1 MRKFLAICTSGLL
14 LCAMPLPELS
24 VRAEKLTGQCGDDI
38 TFTLEDGVLTLTG
51 TGETDNY
58 ITEYIPDSSY
68 DEPYYNPDYGFIY
81 DPDSYDQVEKP
92 IIPDE
97 ETPEQREE
105 RHSESQY
112 CLYST
117 APWSAEL
124 DSIHTIRIGEGITS
138 LGSALFTHCSVK
150 TVELPESLTEIGKEA
165 FECCFELEEI
175 TIPDSVTTLGPLSFM
190 CCDMLKHIQ
199 LPKSLTVIPN
209 HAFSTCL
216 SLSEIDIPDSVT
228 EIGELAFDSCHA
240 LTKIDF
246 PVSAAKIGDYA
257 FYSCLSLTE
266 IDIPDSITEIG
277 ESAFNSCQSLTK
289 LSLPQSLKKIGKE
302 AFYKC
307 RELQDFEFPDSLESI
322 GESAFCSC
330 AALTAANLPDSITEI
345 EACAFLNCKS
355 LEAFHWPAHLDTI
368 AANMFGGC
376 NISKLEIP
384 PQIREIQL
392 NAFAE
397 CPIQELT
404 IPENVEILD
413 DYCFRGTELESVDFP
428 DSIPEIGSGIF
439 SQCSNLKTVKLP
451 KDITTLSPGLF
462 CGTDF
467 TEFTV
472 PETIETIGSACFA
485 SCEKLEKV
493 VLPEG
498 LKSIESSAFSDCK
511 KLSRINFPDSL
522 ESLGD
527 FAFHESGLTT
537 LNIPPKLK
545 EIPRFAFADTNLK
558 EVTIPETVTALH
570 DNCFC
575 GNSRLTKVTLPDT
588 DIIMDPECFGRCSSL
603 RSVHLSNQCK
613 ELPLSCFRQDYSLT
627 ELEIPESCT
636 KIDKFCFQECTGL
649 RSITIPSGVR
659 EINDNAFQDCL
670 NLKQVTFSD
679 GIQTIGKNAFENV
692 PLKEIVLPDSIETLD
707 PECFLTCKT
716 DQIKLPDKRIQ
727 IASNALPEYWL
738 KKQTGFVVAG
748 KQLYRYFG
756 DETEITIPKGISVIQ
771 TKAFSEAHPVSI
783 ILSDTVEEIESR
795 AFNPELEILTV
806 PSLGTEIDLNAFGPK
821 TNLKEIRG
829 EYFTPAHILA
839 VRNQIQFTPLHTEE
853 EGFGKTAVPQYDTE
867 ILPFGNNGGVFGLA
881 MQVDSW
887 HKAVLLDASSNT
899 RNMNEQIHGAWKG
912 SCYGLSA
919 VTVLAKSGLLSPSDL
934 DPEAKTLHDVKP
946 TQQAVELI
954 NYYQL
959 LQSAK
964 SAKEGTEI
972 QTFSQTKTACEA
984 IRAARD
990 VNNGKAPFII
1000 NIKTAAG
1007 GAHAVV
1013 GYGLEIGSWNLD
1025 GIDYNRR
1032 VLLWDSNYSQPDDK
1046 VALYINRETLSMAF
1060 PAYGIAVGRDHDSP
1074 AGAITEVIT
1083 DLNVINRI
1091 PYTDKKPLPGDVDT
1105 NNAVT
1110 VSDAVLLA
1118 RYLGEDTDISYC
1130 GEYNADLAH
1139 KGFLSFADI
1148 NGIFRLV
1155 GTKN

>member
-24 VRAEKLTGQCGDDI
+24 VRAEKLTGQCGDNI
-38 TFTLEDGVLTLTG
+38 TYTLEDGVLTLTG

-58 ITEYIPDSSY
+58 LTEYIYPEDTHIFYPPNYAPKYSTDFTDDY
-68 DEPYYNPDYGFIY
+68 DLSNEYIYNDEGEQIGP
-81 DPDSYDQVEKP
+81 E
-92 IIPDE
+92 E
-97 ETPEQREE
+97 ETPEQRER
-105 RHSESQY
+105 RHSYDEYQW
-112 CLYST
+112 YST
-117 APWSAEL
+117 APWSSEL
-124 DSIHTIRIGEGITS
+124 ESIHTIRIGEGITS

-150 TVELPESLTEIGKEA
+150 TVELPESLTEIGDVV
-165 FECCFELEEI
+165 FENCFELEEI
-175 TIPDSVTTLGPLSFM
+175 TIPDSVTTIGISCFRR
-190 CCDMLKHIQ
+190 CDALKHIQ
-199 LPKSLTVIPN
+199 LPKAMTVVP
-209 HAFSTCL
+209 HDAFHTCFFL
-216 SLSEIDIPDSVT
+216 DDIDIPESVT
-228 EIGELAFDSCHA
+228 EIEPGAFM
-240 LTKIDF
+240 
-246 PVSAAKIGDYA
+246 
-257 FYSCLSLTE
+257 SCLSLK
-266 IDIPDSITEIG
+266 
-277 ESAFNSCQSLTK
+277 A
-289 LSLPQSLKKIGKE
+289 LSLPQSLKKIGDV
-302 AFYKC
+302 AFFGC
-307 RELQDFEFPDSLESI
+307 RNLQDFEFPDSLESI
-322 GESAFCSC
+322 GESAFCDC

-345 EACAFLNCKS
+345 GAGAFSDCEK
-355 LEAFHWPAHLDTI
+355 LETFHWPAHLDTI
-368 AANMFGGC
+368 GAQMFYSC

-384 PQIREIQL
+384 PQVSKIEYGAFWGCNISELEIPPQIKVIEERVFE
-392 NAFAE
+392 N
-397 CPIQELT
+397 CPIRELT
-404 IPENVEILD
+404 IPETVEKLCD
-413 DYCFRGTELESVDFP
+413 DCFSGTELESVVIP
-428 DSIPEIGSGIF
+428 DSVSEIGIGVF
-439 SQCSNLKTVKLP
+439 SACRNLKTVKFPKNITALP
-451 KDITTLSPGLF
+451 ARLFALSGI
-462 CGTDF
+462 

-472 PETIETIGSACFA
+472 PETVETIGDNCFED
-485 SCEKLEKV
+485 CYNLEKV

-498 LKSIESSAFSDCK
+498 LKSIEYSAFSNCS
-511 KLSRINFPDSL
+511 KLSRIDFPDSL

-527 FAFHESGLTT
+527 AAFAGSGLTA
-537 LNIPPKLK
+537 LNFPPKLK
-545 EIPRFAFADTNLK
+545 EIPRYAFSDTNLK

-570 DNCFC
+570 ENCFC
-575 GNSRLTKVTLPDT
+575 DNSRLTKVTLPDT
-588 DIIMDPECFGRCSSL
+588 DIIMDSECFSRCSSL

-613 ELPLSCFRQDYSLT
+613 ELPWSCFSQDYSLT
-627 ELEIPESCT
+627 EVEIPESCT

-659 EINDNAFQDCL
+659 EINDYAFQDCL

-679 GIQTIGKNAFENV
+679 GIQTIGPKAFENV

-716 DQIKLPDKRIQ
+716 DQIKLPDKRIK
-727 IASNALPEYWL
+727 IANNALPEYWL

-756 DETEITIPKGISVIQ
+756 DETEITIPKGISIIQ

-783 ILSDTVEEIESR
+783 TLSDTVEEIESR

-806 PSLGTEIDLNAFGPK
+806 PAPGTEIDLNAFGPK
-821 TNLKEIRG
+821 TNLKEIRSD
-829 EYFTPAHILA
+829 YFTPAHILA

-867 ILPFGNNGGVFGLA
+867 ILPFGNNGGVFGSA

-899 RNMNEQIHGAWKG
+899 QNMHERMQEAWKG
-912 SCYGLSA
+912 SCYGLSS

-946 TQQAVELI
+946 TQQAIELI

-959 LQSAK
+959 LQSSK
-964 SAKEGTEI
+964 SLEEGTEI

-984 IRAARD
+984 IRAARA
-990 VNNGKAPFII
+990 VNNGQQPFII
-1000 NIKTAAG
+1000 NIETAAG

-1013 GYGLEIGSWNLD
+1013 GYGLETGSWNFN
-1025 GIDYNRR
+1025 GVDYNRR
-1032 VLLWDSNYSQPDDK
+1032 VLLWDSNYSQPDDR

-1060 PAYGIAVGRDHDSP
+1060 PAYGIAVGHDHDSP

>member
-58 ITEYIPDSSY
+58 LTEYIYPEDTHIFYPPNYAPKYSTDFNDDYSISPEY
-68 DEPYYNPDYGFIY
+68 IYNDEGERIGP
-81 DPDSYDQVEKP
+81 E
-92 IIPDE
+92 E
-97 ETPEQREE
+97 ETPEQRER
-105 RHSESQY
+105 RHSDRFEYQW
-112 CLYST
+112 YST

-124 DSIHTIRIGEGITS
+124 DSIQTIRIGEGITS

-150 TVELPESLTEIGKEA
+150 TVELPESLAKIGNEV
-165 FECCFELEEI
+165 FENCFELEEI
-175 TIPDSVTTLGPLSFM
+175 TIPDSVTTIGKSCFM
-190 CCDMLKHIQ
+190 RCDALKHIH
-199 LPKSLTVIPN
+199 LPKAMTVVPYGTF
-209 HAFSTCL
+209 HTCFFL
-216 SLSEIDIPDSVT
+216 DDIDIPESVT
-228 EIGELAFDSCHA
+228 EIEPGAFM
-240 LTKIDF
+240 
-246 PVSAAKIGDYA
+246 
-257 FYSCLSLTE
+257 SCLSLKT
-266 IDIPDSITEIG
+266 
-277 ESAFNSCQSLTK
+277 
-289 LSLPQSLKKIGKE
+289 LSLPQSLKKIGDV
-302 AFYKC
+302 AFCGC
-307 RELQDFEFPDSLESI
+307 RNLQDFEFPDSLESI
-322 GESAFCSC
+322 GELAFCDC

-345 EACAFLNCKS
+345 GAGAFSSCEK
-355 LEAFHWPAHLDTI
+355 LETFHWPAHLDTI
-368 AANMFGGC
+368 GAQMFERC

-384 PQIREIQL
+384 PQVSKIEYGAFLGCNISELEIPPQIKVIEEQVFS
-392 NAFAE
+392 N
-397 CPIQELT
+397 CPIRKLT
-404 IPENVEILD
+404 IPETVEKLCD
-413 DYCFRGTELESVDFP
+413 DCFSGTELESVVIP
-428 DSIPEIGSGIF
+428 DSVSEIGESVF
-439 SQCSNLKTVKLP
+439 SYCKNLKTVKFPKNITALP
-451 KDITTLSPGLF
+451 AYLF
-462 CGTDF
+462 AQSGI

-472 PETIETIGSACFA
+472 PETVETIGDKCFEG
-485 SCEKLEKV
+485 CYNLEKV

-498 LKSIESSAFSDCK
+498 LKSIEYSAFSNCS
-511 KLSRINFPDSL
+511 KLSRIDFPDSL
-522 ESLGD
+522 ESLGENA
-527 FAFHESGLTT
+527 FAGSGLTA
-537 LNIPPKLK
+537 LNISPKLK
-545 EIPRFAFADTNLK
+545 EIPRYAFSNTRLE
-558 EVTIPETVTALH
+558 EVTIPETVTAL
-570 DNCFC
+570 DESCFQ
-575 GNSRLTKVTLPDT
+575 NNPRLTQVTLPDT
-588 DIIMDPECFGRCSSL
+588 DIIMDSGCFSSCSSL

-613 ELPLSCFRQDYSLT
+613 ELPRSCFRQDYSLT

-636 KIDKFCFQECTGL
+636 RIGILCFQECIGL

-659 EINDNAFQDCL
+659 EIEDEAFSGCL

-679 GIQTIGKNAFENV
+679 GIQTIGPKAFENV
-692 PLKEIVLPDSIETLD
+692 PVKEIVLPDSIETLD

-716 DQIKLPDKRIQ
+716 DQIKLPDKRIK
-727 IASNALPEYWL
+727 IANNALPESWL

-748 KQLYRYFG
+748 RQLYRYFG

-806 PSLGTEIDLNAFGPK
+806 PAPGTEIDLNAFGPK
-821 TNLKEIRG
+821 TNLKEIRSD
-829 EYFTPAHILA
+829 YFTPAHILA

-867 ILPFGNNGGVFGLA
+867 ILPFGNSGEIFGAEL
-881 MQVDSW
+881 QLDSW
-887 HKAVLLDASSNT
+887 HKAVLLDASKNT
-899 RNMNEQIHGAWKG
+899 QLMSYNINRAWGG

-934 DPEAKTLHDVKP
+934 DPDAKTLHDVKP

-964 SAKEGTEI
+964 SSDEEHEI
-972 QTFSQTKTACEA
+972 LTLSQTNIACEA

-990 VNNGKAPFII
+990 VNNGKSPFII
-1000 NIKTAAG
+1000 NIRTASG

-1013 GYGLEIGSWNLD
+1013 GYGLETGSWNFN
-1025 GIDYNRR
+1025 GVAYNRR
-1032 VLLWDSNYSQPDDK
+1032 VLLWDSNYSQPNDK
-1046 VALYINRETLSMAF
+1046 VALYINRDTLAMAF
-1060 PAYGIAVGRDHDSP
+1060 PAYGITVGIDHDSP
-1074 AGAITEVIT
+1074 AGAIREVIT

>member
-24 VRAEKLTGQCGDDI
+24 VRAEKLTGQCGDNI

-58 ITEYIPDSSY
+58 ITDYIYPEDTHIFYPPNYAPKYSTDFTNDYSISPEYIY
-68 DEPYYNPDYGFIY
+68 NDEG
-81 DPDSYDQVEKP
+81 EKIGP
-92 IIPDE
+92 EE
-97 ETPEQREE
+97 ETPEQRER
-105 RHSESQY
+105 RHSERSENQW
-112 CLYST
+112 YST

-150 TVELPESLTEIGKEA
+150 TVEFPESLTEIGDVV
-165 FECCFELEEI
+165 FENCFELEEI
-175 TIPDSVTTLGPLSFM
+175 TIPDSVTTIGKSCFKY
-190 CCDMLKHIQ
+190 CDALKHIH
-199 LPKSLTVIPN
+199 LPKAMTVVPYGAF
-209 HAFSTCL
+209 HACFFL
-216 SLSEIDIPDSVT
+216 DDIDIPESVT
-228 EIGELAFDSCHA
+228 EIEPCAFM
-240 LTKIDF
+240 
-246 PVSAAKIGDYA
+246 
-257 FYSCLSLTE
+257 SCLSLK
-266 IDIPDSITEIG
+266 
-277 ESAFNSCQSLTK
+277 A
-289 LSLPQSLKKIGKE
+289 LSLPQSLKKIGVA
-302 AFYKC
+302 AFFGC
-307 RELQDFEFPDSLESI
+307 RNLQDFEFPDSLESI
-322 GESAFCSC
+322 EEWAFDSC

-345 EACAFLNCKS
+345 RAGAFSDCEK
-355 LEAFHWPAHLDTI
+355 LETFHWPAHLDTI
-368 AANMFGGC
+368 GAQMFAGC

-384 PQIREIQL
+384 PQIKVIE
-392 NAFAE
+392 NEVFE
-397 CPIQELT
+397 NCPIRELT
-404 IPENVEILD
+404 IPETVEKLCD
-413 DYCFRGTELESVDFP
+413 HCFSGTELESVVIP
-428 DSIPEIGSGIF
+428 DSVSEIGIGVF
-439 SQCSNLKTVKLP
+439 SQCENLKTVKFPKNITALP
-451 KDITTLSPGLF
+451 AYLFALSGI
-462 CGTDF
+462 

-472 PETIETIGSACFA
+472 PETVETIGNNCFEG
-485 SCEKLEKV
+485 CYNLEKV
-493 VLPEG
+493 LLPEG
-498 LKSIESSAFSDCK
+498 LKSIEYSAFSNCS
-511 KLSRINFPDSL
+511 KLSRIDFPDSL
-522 ESLGD
+522 ESLGEA
-527 FAFHESGLTT
+527 AFSGSGLTA
-537 LNIPPKLK
+537 LNISPKLT
-545 EIPRFAFADTNLK
+545 EISRLAFSNTRLE
-558 EVTIPETVTALH
+558 EVTIPETVTAL
-570 DNCFC
+570 DEFCFQ
-575 GNSRLTKVTLPDT
+575 NNPRLTKVTLPDT
-588 DIIMDPECFGRCSSL
+588 DIIMDSGCFSRCSGL

-613 ELPLSCFRQDYSLT
+613 ELPAYCFNNDYALT

-636 KIDKFCFQECTGL
+636 RIGILCFQECTGL

-659 EINDNAFQDCL
+659 EIEDEAFSGCL

-679 GIQTIGKNAFENV
+679 GIQTIGPKAFENV

-727 IASNALPEYWL
+727 IANNALPEYWL

-748 KQLYRYFG
+748 KQLYRYIG

-806 PSLGTEIDLNAFGPK
+806 PAPGTEIDLNAFGPK
-821 TNLKEIRG
+821 TKLKEIRG
-829 EYFTPAHILA
+829 EYFSPAHILSIQK
-839 VRNQIQFTPLHTEE
+839 QIQFTPLHTEE

-867 ILPFGNNGGVFGLA
+867 ILPFGNSRGIFGSA

-887 HKAVLLDASSNT
+887 HEAVLLDASNNT
-899 RNMNEQIHGAWKG
+899 RNMNEQIHEAWKG

-959 LQSAK
+959 LQSVK
-964 SAKEGTEI
+964 SAEEGTEI
-972 QTFSQTKTACEA
+972 QTFSQTKTACKA

-1000 NIKTAAG
+1000 NIKTASG

-1013 GYGLEIGSWNLD
+1013 GYGLETGSWNFN

-1032 VLLWDSNYSQPDDK
+1032 VLLWDSNYSQPDER

-1060 PAYGIAVGRDHDSP
+1060 PAYDIAVGLDHDSP

-1105 NNAVT
+1105 NKVVT
-1110 VSDAVLLA
+1110 TADAVLLA

-1148 NGIFRLV
+1148 TGIFRLV

>member
-1 MRKFLAICTSGLL
+1 MRKILAICTSGLL

-24 VRAEKLTGQCGDDI
+24 VRAEKLTGQCGDNI
-38 TFTLEDGVLTLTG
+38 TYTLEDGVLTLTG

-58 ITEYIPDSSY
+58 LTEYIYPEDTHIFYPPNYAPKYSTDFTDDY
-68 DEPYYNPDYGFIY
+68 DLSNEYIYNDEGKQIGP
-81 DPDSYDQVEKP
+81 E
-92 IIPDE
+92 E
-97 ETPEQREE
+97 ETPEQRER
-105 RHSESQY
+105 RHSDRYEYQW
-112 CLYST
+112 YST

-150 TVELPESLTEIGKEA
+150 TVELPESLTEIGDVV
-165 FECCFELEEI
+165 FENCFELEEI
-175 TIPDSVTTLGPLSFM
+175 TIPDSVTTIGVSCFKR
-190 CCDMLKHIQ
+190 CDALKHIQ
-199 LPKSLTVIPN
+199 LPKAMTVVP
-209 HAFSTCL
+209 HGAFHTCFFL
-216 SLSEIDIPDSVT
+216 DDIDIPESVT
-228 EIGELAFDSCHA
+228 EIEPGAFM
-240 LTKIDF
+240 
-246 PVSAAKIGDYA
+246 
-257 FYSCLSLTE
+257 SCLSLK
-266 IDIPDSITEIG
+266 
-277 ESAFNSCQSLTK
+277 A
-289 LSLPQSLKKIGKE
+289 LSLPQSLKKIGDV
-302 AFYKC
+302 AFFGC
-307 RELQDFEFPDSLESI
+307 RNLQDFEFPDSLESI
-322 GESAFCSC
+322 GESAFCDC

-345 EACAFLNCKS
+345 GAGAFSDCEK
-355 LEAFHWPAHLDTI
+355 LETFHWPAHLDTI
-368 AANMFGGC
+368 GAQMFYSC

-384 PQIREIQL
+384 PQVSKIEYGAFWGCNISELEIPPQIKVIEERVFE
-392 NAFAE
+392 N
-397 CPIQELT
+397 CPIRELT
-404 IPENVEILD
+404 IPETVEKLCD
-413 DYCFRGTELESVDFP
+413 DCFSGTELESVVIP
-428 DSIPEIGSGIF
+428 DSVSEIGIGVF
-439 SQCSNLKTVKLP
+439 SACRNLKTVKFPKNITALP
-451 KDITTLSPGLF
+451 ARLFALSGI
-462 CGTDF
+462 

-472 PETIETIGSACFA
+472 PETVETIGDNCFEG
-485 SCEKLEKV
+485 CYNLEKV

-498 LKSIESSAFSDCK
+498 LKSIEYSAFSNCS
-511 KLSRINFPDSL
+511 KLSRIDFPDSL

-527 FAFHESGLTT
+527 AAFAGSGLTA
-537 LNIPPKLK
+537 LNFPPKLK
-545 EIPRFAFADTNLK
+545 EIPRYAFSDTNLK

-570 DNCFC
+570 ENCFC
-575 GNSRLTKVTLPDT
+575 DNSRLTKVTLPDT
-588 DIIMDPECFGRCSSL
+588 DIIMDSECFSRCSSL

-613 ELPLSCFRQDYSLT
+613 ELPWSCFSQDYSLT
-627 ELEIPESCT
+627 EVEIPESCT
-636 KIDKFCFQECTGL
+636 KIDKLCFQECTGL

-659 EINDNAFQDCL
+659 EINDYAFQDCL

-679 GIQTIGKNAFENV
+679 GIQTIGPKAFENV

-716 DQIKLPDKRIQ
+716 DQIKLPDKRIK
-727 IASNALPEYWL
+727 IANNALPEYWL

-756 DETEITIPKGISVIQ
+756 DETEITIPKGISIIQ

-783 ILSDTVEEIESR
+783 TLSDTVEEIESR

-806 PSLGTEIDLNAFGPK
+806 PAPGTEIDLNAFGPK
-821 TNLKEIRG
+821 TNLKEIRSD
-829 EYFTPAHILA
+829 YFTPAHILA

-867 ILPFGNNGGVFGLA
+867 ILPFGNNGGVFGSA

-899 RNMNEQIHGAWKG
+899 QNMHERMQEAWKG
-912 SCYGLSA
+912 SCYGLSS

-946 TQQAVELI
+946 TQQAIELI

-959 LQSAK
+959 LQSSK
-964 SAKEGTEI
+964 SLEEGTEI

-984 IRAARD
+984 IRAARA
-990 VNNGKAPFII
+990 VNNGQQPFII
-1000 NIKTAAG
+1000 NIETAAG

-1013 GYGLEIGSWNLD
+1013 GYGLETGSWNFN
-1025 GIDYNRR
+1025 GVDYNRR
-1032 VLLWDSNYSQPDDK
+1032 VLLWDSNYSQPDDR

-1060 PAYGIAVGRDHDSP
+1060 PAYGIAVGHDHDSP